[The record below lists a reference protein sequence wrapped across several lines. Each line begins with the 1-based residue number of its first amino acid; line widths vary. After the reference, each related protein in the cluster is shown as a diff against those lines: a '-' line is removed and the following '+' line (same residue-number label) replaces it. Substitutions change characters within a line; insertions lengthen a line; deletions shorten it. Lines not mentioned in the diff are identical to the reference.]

1 MKVLIIEDD
10 ADTREALGYIATEQG
25 CRVYYGGGDTSMSRI
40 KKISPDLL
48 ILDDWINNY
57 QGSNFCDLVKINS
70 ATKHVQV
77 MLISTRPNI
86 EEIAKGCKCDAWLS
100 KPFNLD
106 ELEDILH
113 NLAVK
118 PTGVSTKATT
128 GS

>member
-10 ADTREALGYIATEQG
+10 ADTLEALGFIATEQG
-25 CRVYYGGGDTSMSRI
+25 CRVYYGDGDTSISRI

-57 QGSNFCDLVKINS
+57 QGSNFCDRVKMNE
-70 ATKHVQV
+70 ATRHVLIL
-77 MLISTRPNI
+77 LISTRPNI
-86 EEIAKGCKCDAWLS
+86 EDIARECKCDAWLS

-106 ELEDILH
+106 ELENILH

-118 PTGVSTKATT
+118 PTGVSAKATA